1 MKKLDGLR
9 FLQENFPRLTVDC
22 VFVDKVEN
30 LNEKAL
36 IKKEEAEQ
44 IWRVRGGHKIGS
56 ELNMPQGSFKDIISL
71 KRYMKEQQRKDANM
85 EFVIHS
91 VSPKYFT
98 APFVGT
104 LAVYNNHQNPGMRIE
119 LQKVTRELVENIDK
133 KGGKRPR
140 DWEACL
146 ILDYEFRNKFPKILK
161 NNDVNLEEVKN
172 AIAVIHEVG
181 EEIFDIYDKQG
192 NDIDTFTR
200 FNIYDLGQVL
210 FDDHRSVES
219 FVQRCEC
226 PVVSNSLK
234 KGVIVKNENR
244 ER

>member
-30 LNEKAL
+30 LDEKAL

-104 LAVYNNHQNPGMRIE
+104 LAVYNNYQNPGMRIE

-140 DWEACL
+140 DWE
-146 ILDYEFRNKFPKILK
+146 
-161 NNDVNLEEVKN
+161 

-219 FVQRCEC
+219 FVPKCKC
-226 PVVSNSLK
+226 PVVPSDFGNER
-234 KGVIVKNENR
+234 KNEKKIL